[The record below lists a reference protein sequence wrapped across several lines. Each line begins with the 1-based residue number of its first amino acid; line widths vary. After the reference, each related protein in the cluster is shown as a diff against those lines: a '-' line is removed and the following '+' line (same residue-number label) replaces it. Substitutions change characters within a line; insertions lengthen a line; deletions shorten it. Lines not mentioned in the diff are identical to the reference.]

1 MRRLFACLLALLLP
15 LQLAWGAAA
24 VYCQHETVPVESTH
38 FGHHQHV
45 HDVQKDDNH
54 RHAKMASGKVVGD
67 HDCGYCNVA
76 ATAVAPH
83 VDVAAPG
90 LPGGRELQ
98 APVERRHP
106 SAPPRAPDRP
116 QWRRLA

>member
-1 MRRLFACLLALLLP
+1 MRRFFACLLALLLP

-24 VYCQHETVPVESTH
+24 VYCQHETAPAGAGH
-38 FGHHQHV
+38 LGHHQHV

-54 RHAKMASGKVVGD
+54 RHAKMLGGKVVGD
-67 HDCGYCNVA
+67 HDCGYCNMV

-83 VDVAAPG
+83 VDEAVPASLDAGQPQAA
-90 LPGGRELQ
+90 
-98 APVERRHP
+98 VERRHP